1 MTTPPPDGSER
12 STPTDI
18 VPITDAPPEA
28 APRPP
33 LARRQSAPGSAA
45 GEVIETIAIAVLLFF
60 AMRLLVLPVKVE
72 GQSMVPSLAE
82 QQHLLVNR
90 RAYTH
95 WQIGGHTYYLFRKP
109 QRGDIVV
116 LTPPPQEAQ
125 RGIPFIK
132 RIVGLPGERLLVK
145 EGKVFINDQPIDE
158 PYIAEAPR
166 YTWPA
171 NGQPLLVP
179 EHSVVVFGDNR
190 NRSEDSSRFGVLPED
205 LIRGRALAT
214 FYPPGEIGFLPHPEY
229 PVGAGGRQLT
239 TPGDQ
244 Q

>member
-1 MTTPPPDGSER
+1 MTTPPPDGPER
-12 STPTDI
+12 PIATDTPPAT
-18 VPITDAPPEA
+18 
-28 APRPP
+28 RK
-33 LARRQSAPGSAA
+33 RSSRGNAA

-72 GQSMVPSLAE
+72 GQSMAPSLAE
-82 QQHLLVNR
+82 QQHLIVNR

-95 WQIGGHTYYLFRKP
+95 WEIGGHTYYLFRRP
-109 QRGDIVV
+109 RRGDIVV

-132 RIVGLPGERLLVK
+132 RIVGLPGERVLVK
-145 EGKVFINDQPIDE
+145 EGKVYINDRPIDE
-158 PYIAEAPR
+158 PYIAEMPR

-171 NGQPLLVP
+171 NGQPMVVP

-214 FYPPGEIGFLPHPEY
+214 FYPLNELGFLRRPEY
-229 PVGAGGRQLT
+229 AAGNRQ
-239 TPGDQ
+239 
-244 Q
+244 